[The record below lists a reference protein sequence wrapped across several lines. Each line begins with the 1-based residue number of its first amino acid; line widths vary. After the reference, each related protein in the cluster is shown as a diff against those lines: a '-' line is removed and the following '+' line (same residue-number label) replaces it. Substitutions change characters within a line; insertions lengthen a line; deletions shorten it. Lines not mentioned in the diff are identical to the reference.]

1 MIIDGQQVRVRA
13 GMTILEA
20 AGSIDIYIPTLCYH
34 PDLPPAKGSEAAR
47 IIFQGGR
54 EIENANPGR
63 SDQGCG
69 LCVVEVA
76 GTDELVSACATEVA
90 ESMAVTTNS
99 RRIKAVRQEKLAPI
113 MARHRHACLACAQQE
128 GCPRTQCSANVPE
141 NERCCPQFGHCELQ
155 NVAAYVGLPDSTP
168 RWIPTDLTVIKD
180 DPLFTRDYNLCIGC
194 TRCVRACRD
203 LRGIEALSFVHDEKG
218 QVQVGT
224 LAETLEDSG
233 CKFCTACVEVCP
245 TGALVDKTVG
255 TATREQ
261 DLVPCKAVCPAHIDV
276 PGYLRLIALGKAD
289 EANAII
295 REKVPLPGVLGRV
308 CIHPCEQACRRGEVN
323 QPISICALKRYAA
336 DHENGFWKR
345 KGKVAPDS
353 GKKAAVVGAG
363 PAGLTAAFYL
373 RKQGHAVS
381 LFDSNSQAGGMLRYG
396 IPEYRLPRTLL
407 DSEIKEIM
415 ELGIDFK
422 PNRCLGRDF
431 SLDSLINDG
440 FDAVFLGIGA
450 RLSRRIPLEG
460 CSLPDVLWGVEFLRQ
475 VAEGEKIRLGD
486 SVVVVGGGNLAVDVA
501 LTALRCG
508 ATQVKMA
515 CLEGMEDMPANPWE
529 IERARAEGVQ
539 ILPSRGPDKIVSQ
552 DGRVT
557 GVDLKECT
565 CVVDKQGNFCPEFSD
580 KKECIAVDQVILA
593 VGQATDLS
601 FLGDNSPIKTAKGL
615 IIVNENTLETGM
627 QGVYAGG
634 DIARASGAVIHAVAA
649 GRRAA
654 ESIDRALGGTG
665 NIDEVLFARGN
676 PDPYLGRDEGF
687 AFQSRVE
694 MPELDNAT
702 RIKGFEEVAAG
713 FSPAQAVQEAG
724 RCLQCDLRLQMRC
737 NPAPRPAWLPFD
749 AAHITE
755 VTETEGVFKLLD
767 ADHHVLTIKG
777 AANLQQ
783 ALWLAR
789 EENDNAAWFEFEEDK
804 MYSKR
809 ETELI
814 QKYLQAHGEMPGG
827 GADDLDDLF

>member
-1 MIIDGQQVRVRA
+1 MSIDGRQVKVRA

-20 AGSIDIYIPTLCYH
+20 AGSLDIYIPTLCYH
-34 PDLPPAKGSEAAR
+34 PDLPPAKGREAAR
-47 IIFQGGR
+47 IIFQDGR
-54 EIENANPGR
+54 QIQNAMPGETG
-63 SDQGCG
+63 QGCG

-76 GTDELVSACATEVA
+76 GIDELVSACATEVA
-90 ESMAVTTNS
+90 ESMAVTTHS

-113 MARHRHACLACAQQE
+113 MARHRHACLTCAQQE
-128 GCPRTQCSANVPE
+128 GCSRTQCSGNVPE

-155 NVAAYVGLPDSTP
+155 NVAVYAGLPDSTP
-168 RWIPTDLTVIKD
+168 RWIPTDLAVLKD
-180 DPLFTRDYNLCIGC
+180 HPLFTRDYNLCIGC

-203 LRGIEALSFVHDEKG
+203 LRGIEALGFVHDEKG
-218 QVQVGT
+218 QIQIGT

-245 TGALVDKTVG
+245 TGALVDKAVG

-261 DLVPCKAVCPAHIDV
+261 DLVPCKAACPVQVDV

-345 KGKVAPDS
+345 ESKVAPDS
-353 GKKAAVVGAG
+353 GKKAAVIGAG

-381 LFDSNSQAGGMLRYG
+381 LFDSSSQAGGMLRYG
-396 IPEYRLPRTLL
+396 IPQYRLPRTLL
-407 DSEIKEIM
+407 DSEIKDIM

-422 PNRCLGRDF
+422 PNQCLGCDF
-431 SLDSLINDG
+431 SLDSLAIDG
-440 FDAVFLGIGA
+440 FDAVFLAIGA
-450 RLSRRIPLEG
+450 RQSRRIPLEG
-460 CSLPDVLWGVEFLRQ
+460 GGLPDVLGGVEFLRQ
-475 VAEGEKIRLGD
+475 VAEGETVRLEGR
-486 SVVVVGGGNLAVDVA
+486 VVVIGGGNLAVDAA

-508 ATQVKMA
+508 AAQVKMA
-515 CLEGMEDMPANPWE
+515 CLETMDEMPADPWE

-539 ILPSRGPDKIVSQ
+539 ILPSRGPDKIIG
-552 DGRVT
+552 DGGRVT
-557 GVDLKECT
+557 GMAMKECS
-565 CVVDKQGNFCPEFSD
+565 CVIDEQGNLCPEFSD

-593 VGQATDLS
+593 VGQTTDLS
-601 FLGDNSPIKTAKGL
+601 FLEDNSPIKTAKGL
-615 IIVNENTLETGM
+615 IIVNEDTLETGM

-634 DIARASGAVIHAVAA
+634 DIVRAPGSVIHAVAA

-665 NIDEVLFARGN
+665 HIDEVLFARGN

-687 AFQSRVE
+687 ASQSRVE
-694 MPELDNAT
+694 MPELDGAT
-702 RIKGFEEVAAG
+702 RIKGFDEVATG
-713 FSPAQAVQEAG
+713 FSHAQAIREAR
-724 RCLQCDLRLQMRC
+724 RCLQCDLRLQIHC
-737 NPAPRPAWLPFD
+737 NPAPPPTWRPFD
-749 AAHITE
+749 AAHISE
-755 VTETEGVFKLLD
+755 VTETEGVFQLLD
-767 ADHHVLTIKG
+767 ADRNVLTIKG

-783 ALWLAR
+783 ALWLALK
-789 EENDNAAWFEFEEDK
+789 ENVNAAGFEFEEDK

-809 ETELI
+809 ESELI

-827 GADDLDDLF
+827 GADDLADLY